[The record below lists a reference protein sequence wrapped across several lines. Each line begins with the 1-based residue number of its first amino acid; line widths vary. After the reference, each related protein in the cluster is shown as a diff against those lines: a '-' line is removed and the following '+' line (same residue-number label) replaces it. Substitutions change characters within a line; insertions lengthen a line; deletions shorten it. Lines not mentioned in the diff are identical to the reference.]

1 MSRFNTD
8 TFRSL
13 NESIARVQNPQ
24 AALAEAMEYTAIL
37 EEVILSLCEEL
48 ELDPQALVEDIMT
61 AERQKELAGK
71 MKKQGAKTE
80 AEFKKNEKLWGQG
93 KLKVNQKTR
102 AFKKEYAKS
111 QKLGARY
118 NKEGESHK
126 VYGKGGK
133 VLKRIKTSPS
143 TDSRD
148 VRGGG
153 YQGWSDQS

>member
-1 MSRFNTD
+1 MPRFTND

-13 NESIARVQNPQ
+13 NESIAAVQNPQ
-24 AALAEAMEYTAIL
+24 AALDEAMEYTAIL

-71 MKKQGAKTE
+71 MKKQGKTTQ
-80 AEFKKNEKLWGQG
+80 AEYKNQQYFRKQG
-93 KLKVNQKTR
+93 RVKGETR
-102 AFKKEYAKS
+102 AFKKAYAKS

-126 VYGKGGK
+126 IYGKGGK
-133 VLKRIKTSPS
+133 VLKGIKTSS
-143 TDSRD
+143 SKDSRD
-148 VRGGG
+148 VRGRG
-153 YQGWSDQS
+153 YGAWSDIT

>member
-24 AALAEAMEYTAIL
+24 AALAEAMEYTAAL
-37 EEVILSLCEEL
+37 EAVILALCEEL

-61 AERQKELAGK
+61 VERQKELAGK
-71 MKKQGAKTE
+71 MKKQGAKTQ
-80 AEFKKNEKLWGQG
+80 AEYEKTKKLRDQG
-93 KLKVNQKTR
+93 RLKGDTR
-102 AFKKEYAKS
+102 AFKKAYAKS

-153 YQGWSDQS
+153 YQSWSDQI